1 MLNHLQAVK
10 LNIQKVVIL
19 VTILL
24 FGIKLLAYWFT
35 GSVSIL
41 SDALESTVNL
51 MTSVATF
58 YSLRYAFKPRDEDHP
73 YGHGKIELITASVEG
88 ALIGLA
94 GLWIIFESV
103 HRLWD
108 PQPVTEVGL
117 GLLLVALSGL
127 INFVLAKYSLSI
139 GKKYNSV
146 ALISGG
152 KHLMTDTYTSMGLIL
167 GLILMNILPYTWLDS
182 VIAIFFALFILRSSY
197 EIISDTVNG
206 LMDESD
212 LKRLEHI
219 SNYISSGK
227 PPQWVYLHKLTFLKF
242 GDVVHLDMH
251 LTLPFFFSLRESE
264 QEIRQLKTIIKSHM
278 GDQIADI
285 SIQAEPC
292 LSQMC
297 GFCRFECSRRK
308 NPFEKEFSWDLMM
321 MTGNNM
327 FSDFKSESFKPME

>member
-1 MLNHLQAVK
+1 MLNPQQVIK

-24 FGIKLLAYWFT
+24 FGIKLIAYRIT

-51 MTSVATF
+51 MTSIATF

-88 ALIGLA
+88 VLIGLA
-94 GLWIIFESV
+94 GIWIVVESV
-103 HRLWD
+103 QRLWE
-108 PQPVTEVGL
+108 PRPVAEIGL
-117 GLLLVALSGL
+117 GVMLVGLSGL
-127 INFVLAKYSLSI
+127 INFILANYSLKI
-139 GKKYNSV
+139 GKKYNSM

-167 GLILMNILPYTWLDS
+167 GLLMMNFFPFVWLDS

-197 EIISDTVNG
+197 DIIGDTVNG

-212 LKRLEHI
+212 VRRLEQI
-219 SNYISSGK
+219 SQFIADSK
-227 PPQWVYLHKLTFLKF
+227 LPQWIYIHKLTFLKF
-242 GDVVHLDMH
+242 GDVVHLDLH
-251 LTLPFFFSLRESE
+251 LTLPFFFSLKESE
-264 QEIRQLKTIIKSHM
+264 QEVRKIKTMVKSQF
-278 GDQIADI
+278 GDQTADI

-292 LSQMC
+292 MIQMC
-297 GFCRFECSRRK
+297 RFCKFECPMRK
-308 NPFEKEFSWDLMM
+308 DSFETDFSWDLMM
-321 MTGNNM
+321 MTGNNQ
-327 FSDFKSESFKPME
+327 FSAHKIESFKAIE